1 MRRKFSDEQIAEFL
15 KQADS
20 GVSVTELCRHN
31 GFSDTTFY
39 NWRSKFGS
47 KTISKARRL
56 KDLQAE
62 NALLKRLLS
71 ESILTNEM
79 LKTTLHQKRE
89 P

>member
-1 MRRKFSDEQIAEFL
+1 MRRKFSDEQIAAFL
-15 KQADS
+15 KQAEA
-20 GVSVTELCRHN
+20 GASVTELCRQY

-47 KTISKARRL
+47 VPISKARQL

-62 NALLKRLLS
+62 NALLMRLLS
-71 ESILTNEM
+71 ESIHYNEM
-79 LKTTLHQKRE
+79 LRTALDQKHE